1 VRKIVVF
8 VGPAGVCGGEVM
20 MGFNPAPR
28 RLRDELL
35 VEAMHGVV
43 VELGGR

>member
-1 VRKIVVF
+1 MRKSVVF
-8 VGPAGVCGGEVM
+8 VGPAGVCGVEVI
-20 MGFNPAPR
+20 MGFSPARR

-43 VELGGR
+43 VEFGGR